1 MLAVTIDHLPG
12 YHVREVIGEVV
23 GSTVRRLNA
32 FVEGVQML
40 SGDLNPRVPAV
51 LRRTREAAV
60 ELMLQAAYRR
70 GANAVIGMRF
80 DHRPISGTWSE
91 ICAYGTAV
99 FVVPARD

>member
-1 MLAVTIDHLPG
+1 MFAVTIDHLPG

-23 GSTVRRLNA
+23 GSTARRLSA

-40 SGDLNPRVPAV
+40 SGDLSPQVSVV

-60 ELMLQAAYRR
+60 QLMLQTAYQR

-80 DHRPISGTWSE
+80 DHRPINGTWSE

-99 FVVPARD
+99 FVVPARE